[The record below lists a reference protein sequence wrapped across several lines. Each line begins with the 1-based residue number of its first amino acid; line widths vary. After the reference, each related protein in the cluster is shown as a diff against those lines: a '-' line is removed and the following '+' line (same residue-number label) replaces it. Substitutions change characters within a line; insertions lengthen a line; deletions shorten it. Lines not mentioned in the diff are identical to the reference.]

1 MLEQGVTLEYA
12 LLAGP
17 GGVDYTR
24 FPKSGFIRGNIRD
37 LAAFVVYAATPE
49 DAVQRAVTIL
59 EEGVQDA
66 AAILRQAEALTGET
80 QMAIP
85 EHLKQPYSEQT
96 LRMAATIMVN
106 ALVFHQNLAGQHGVR
121 NLEQVASD
129 GVLTQAG
136 VLEEWRKILGV
147 NYWSIFNIASD
158 LLCSINPPG
167 MAVEALRVMRR
178 TADRL
183 VALGVSQSHD
193 LSGTVFQRLIADRK
207 FLATFYTRPE
217 AAALLAHLAI
227 PDDSG
232 WGDPERVKDFRIA
245 DYACGTGTL
254 IHAAY
259 RRLNQLHWLAG
270 GDPESLHAHMMEN
283 ALTACD
289 VLPSSVHLT
298 ASMLSSSHPR
308 QSYDGSRTIVAQYG
322 KTEHGGVSIGSL
334 DLLGKTGK
342 FRPLIP
348 MHTATA
354 LTGRGETRSELDV
367 DMPPFSQNLVIMNPP
382 FTRAGSDWQIGN
394 PQGYDTKTF
403 HGLSTDRG
411 TQKRMADLAKE
422 YGKGTCAH
430 GYAGIGS
437 WFVALAN
444 RMVKKSGSI
453 ALVLPMTALQG
464 ATWQKARQLIAN
476 SYRDVTVL
484 TIAAARQDDRSFS
497 ADTGMAETMI
507 VCRKSSKAP
516 DRRGLFVSLRR
527 RPGSEMEAIEV
538 ARAIRAIVEDSTV
551 RTLEDG
557 PFGGT
562 LCLLER
568 SVWAK

>member
-1 MLEQGVTLEYA
+1 M
-12 LLAGP
+12 
-17 GGVDYTR
+17 
-24 FPKSGFIRGNIRD
+24 
-37 LAAFVVYAATPE
+37 YAATPE

-59 EEGVQDA
+59 EDGVQDA
-66 AAILRQAEALTGET
+66 AAILRQAVELSGDT
-80 QMAIP
+80 QTAII

-121 NLEQVASD
+121 NLTQIESD
-129 GVLTQAG
+129 DVLTQAS

-147 NYWSIFNIASD
+147 NYWSIFNIASE
-158 LLCSINPPG
+158 LLRSINPPG

-217 AAALLAHLAI
+217 SAALLAHLAI
-227 PDDSG
+227 PDDGG
-232 WGDPERVKDFRIA
+232 WGNAERVKDFRIA

-259 RRLNQLHWLAG
+259 RRMNQLHWLAG
-270 GDPESLHAHMMEN
+270 GDPEPLHAHMMEN

-289 VLPSSVHLT
+289 VLPSAVHLT
-298 ASMLSSSHPR
+298 ASMLSSSHPS
-308 QSYDGSRTIVAQYG
+308 QSYDGSRTIVTPYG

-334 DLLGKTGK
+334 DLLGDTGK
-342 FRPLIP
+342 FRSLIP

-354 LTGRGETRSELDV
+354 VTGTGEARSELDV

-403 HGLSTDRG
+403 HGLSTEPA

-422 YGKGTCAH
+422 YAKGTCAH
-430 GYAGIGS
+430 GYAGIAS

-444 RMVKKSGSI
+444 RMVRKAGAI
-453 ALVLPMTALQG
+453 AVVLPMTSLQG
-464 ATWQKARQLIAN
+464 ASWLKVRQLIASN
-476 SYRDVTVL
+476 YHDVTVL
-484 TIAAARQDDRSFS
+484 TIAAAQQDDRSFS
-497 ADTGMAETMI
+497 ADTGMAETSCAASPPTLRGGAAYSFLCDI
-507 VCRKSSKAP
+507 GPTARWRRPRSPERFTQLSKARLSGHWKT
-516 DRRGLFVSLRR
+516 DRSRG
-527 RPGSEMEAIEV
+527 
-538 ARAIRAIVEDSTV
+538 V
-551 RTLEDG
+551 RYSSVM
-557 PFGGT
+557 
-562 LCLLER
+562 
-568 SVWAK
+568 SVWAKW